1 MGMIDVAERVQ
12 GLEQALEGFIRN
24 VDRWSKDWR
33 ADLAQRNTK
42 YDQMLAET
50 RAEAAQRNAKYDQM
64 LAESRAEAAQRNAKY
79 DQMLAG
85 HDRMLA
91 EMKAEATQRNA
102 KYDQMLAES
111 RAEAAQ
117 RNAKY
122 DQMLSGHDGM
132 LADMKKTFNRQMGE
146 LSNRL
151 GTVVEDIV
159 APNVRR
165 IAREC
170 FECGRFREFSV
181 RLVKTH
187 PISLDRER
195 EFDVLYV
202 GTDAAVWAEAKL
214 TPRQDHLEDFVER
227 LGEFA
232 EYFPQYAG
240 LRLIPVFAS
249 MNLAPSMVRFLTR
262 RRVYALVMGEETM
275 DLANF
280 QEVQAAGEAR

>member
-50 RAEAAQRNAKYDQM
+50 RAEAA
-64 LAESRAEAAQRNAKY
+64 
-79 DQMLAG
+79 
-85 HDRMLA
+85 
-91 EMKAEATQRNA
+91 QRNA